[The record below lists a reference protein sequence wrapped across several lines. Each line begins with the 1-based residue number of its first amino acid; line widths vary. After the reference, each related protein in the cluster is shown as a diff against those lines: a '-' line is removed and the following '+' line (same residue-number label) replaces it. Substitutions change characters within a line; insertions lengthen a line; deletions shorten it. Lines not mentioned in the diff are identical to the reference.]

1 MLRMHRGRYIAFVL
15 NAMFWRVVR
24 NLRAVPL
31 PQLLY
36 CLQQKVSDFLPVKF
50 ISRLAIFRIYVS
62 PLFCHILIHSY
73 LPLSHY
79 LTVPLPHWPI
89 APPLNASLSP
99 LPHCPHRQIFFYC
112 PPASLSAVSLPH
124 CPAVTFPHCPTASL
138 TTPTLPQPHCYPSAL
153 SYCLTI
159 AGSSRS
165 YCITVP
171 LTTVSL
177 PHSSIVTL
185 HCTDSYLI
193 VIFDE
198 VICQKRL
205 SVHRQSPTI

>member
-50 ISRLAIFRIYVS
+50 ISRFAIFRIYVS

-99 LPHCPHRQIFFYC
+99 LPHCPHRQIFL
-112 PPASLSAVSLPH
+112 LSSCLTVCCLTAPLPRRH
-124 CPAVTFPHCPTASL
+124 I
-138 TTPTLPQPHCYPSAL
+138 PSL
-153 SYCLTI
+153 SYCLTYHPHSPTAPLLPERTVLLPHYRRCLTFLMHHCPI
-159 AGSSRS
+159 DH
-165 YCITVP
+165 CITA
-171 LTTVSL
+171 SL
-177 PHSSIVTL
+177 L
-185 HCTDSYLI
+185 HCHTPL
-193 VIFDE
+193 
-198 VICQKRL
+198 
-205 SVHRQSPTI
+205 HR